1 MFALNYGLF
10 MLWVLCTGVFNTVGV
25 GGVGMH
31 WLEVATHELL
41 LCFPPLSQQ

>member
-1 MFALNYGLF
+1 
-10 MLWVLCTGVFNTVGV
+10 MLRVLCTGVFDPLGV

-31 WLEVATHELL
+31 WLEVAMHELL